1 MTIWLVYNYRC
12 AGPQTGISIKTEFGN
27 SCEAD
32 EHDSLAA
39 TRRHL
44 TMARKANKNTKTNA
58 AEPAAKGKTQQKGS
72 DSRQNFRA
80 FAAAFGKSALKVLRY
95 AGVLFWERSWALSV
109 PVAFVLVLALGTY
122 SKTDPAWTISS
133 DELVSNYC
141 GLWGA
146 WLADLMLKSFGVSA
160 WWFVLGFL
168 MIAIFAVR
176 SSYRRSRGETQP
188 DRVNP
193 PKATAFIGFISV
205 LVGSVGLEALR
216 LGGIS
221 SRFVDLSGGILG
233 QSLAFA
239 VQHYI
244 GIGLATVVFFTL
256 IVIGLSLFLDFSWMI
271 VCEKVGRAVD
281 VAFVQRFRKSRAED
295 DAPSPSSSNE
305 RNAVVGK
312 GEPASSPLVEAVE
325 PGASLQPLQT
335 ELEPAVSA
343 RSDAKESLKIIKPKR
358 EELERDNT
366 LFAAELLSSGSDA
379 SAPHPSLG
387 LLKDPDPDGRG
398 VSQENIEM
406 TSRLIV
412 SKLKSYGIECKVMS
426 AQPGPVITQ
435 YWIEPGEGVKGS
447 QIENTRDDLRRA
459 LGVQSVRI
467 VQNIPGTSYLGIEV
481 PNPTRET
488 VRLKEILKSEVY
500 ETSKSLLS
508 LAIGKDIGGKP
519 FVMDLAKTPH
529 LLVAGTTGSGKSVG
543 VNSMILSML
552 YRTDPSQLRLV
563 LIDPKMLEF
572 SPYDGIPHLLCPV
585 VTDMNKAATAL
596 KWLAREMDRRYAVM
610 SKVMVRSFSLFN
622 EKVKKAAAEG
632 APIRD
637 PMAAD
642 DDPNP
647 PFLEPWPYIV
657 CIIDELADLMLTN
670 RKEVEGEITRLTQK
684 ARAAGIHLIIAT
696 QRPSVDVVTSLI
708 KANVPTRISFQV
720 ASAIDSR
727 VILGETGAEQLLGY
741 GDMLLHRPGDAAC
754 TRIQG
759 CFVDDDE
766 VNAVVEELKKFG
778 SPAYINEVVESVE
791 VDESSAGAG
800 ERRAGENDPLYD
812 KAVSVVLDSKRPSIS
827 FVQRQLGIGY
837 NRAAN
842 LIEAMEAAGIVSKAS
857 ATGKREI
864 LVENY

>member
-1 MTIWLVYNYRC
+1 
-12 AGPQTGISIKTEFGN
+12 
-27 SCEAD
+27 
-32 EHDSLAA
+32 
-39 TRRHL
+39 
-44 TMARKANKNTKTNA
+44 MARKANKNTKINA
-58 AEPAAKGKTQQKGS
+58 AAPAAKGKASPKGS
-72 DSRQNFRA
+72 AGGQNARL
-80 FAAAFGKSALKVLRY
+80 AAAALCRSTLRILKY

-109 PVAFVLVLALGTY
+109 PVAFILALALGTY
-122 SKTDPAWTISS
+122 SNTDPAWTISS
-133 DELVSNYC
+133 DEPVSNYC

-160 WWFVLGFL
+160 WWFVLGFM
-168 MIAIFAVR
+168 MIAFFAVR
-176 SSYRRSRGETQP
+176 SSWRRSRGETQP
-188 DRVNP
+188 DRINP
-193 PKATAFIGFISV
+193 PKATAFIGFLSV
-205 LVGSVGLEALR
+205 LIGSIGLEALR
-216 LGGIS
+216 LSGFS
-221 SRFVDLSGGILG
+221 CRFVDLSGGILG

-271 VCEKVGRAVD
+271 ACENVGRAVD
-281 VAFVQRFRKSRAED
+281 LVFVQRFRMEKAT
-295 DAPSPSSSNE
+295 
-305 RNAVVGK
+305 
-312 GEPASSPLVEAVE
+312 VEASGAAAEVQSEAARMPDEESEHTPDAVFEAQE
-325 PGASLQPLQT
+325 P
-335 ELEPAVSA
+335 EPSFEPIH
-343 RSDAKESLKIIKPKR
+343 RGETRESVKIINPR
-358 EELERDNT
+358 SEELERDNT
-366 LFAAELLSSGSDA
+366 LFGAELLSAGSSAA
-379 SAPHPSLG
+379 SPHPSLG
-387 LLKDPDPDGRG
+387 LLKDPDSDGRG
-398 VSQENIEM
+398 MSQENIEM

-508 LAIGKDIGGKP
+508 LAIGKDIGGKA

-622 EKVKKAAAEG
+622 DKVKKASAAG
-632 APIRD
+632 TPIRD
-637 PMAAD
+637 PMAAE

-741 GDMLLHRPGDAAC
+741 GDMLLHRPGDSAC

-778 SPAYINEVVESVE
+778 SPAYINEVVEAADP
-791 VDESSAGAG
+791 DEPGAG
-800 ERRAGENDPLYD
+800 SGERKAGENDPLYD

>member
-1 MTIWLVYNYRC
+1 
-12 AGPQTGISIKTEFGN
+12 
-27 SCEAD
+27 
-32 EHDSLAA
+32 
-39 TRRHL
+39 
-44 TMARKANKNTKTNA
+44 MARKANKNTKINA
-58 AEPAAKGKTQQKGS
+58 ADTAAKGKASPKSTAAG
-72 DSRQNFRA
+72 QNARLS
-80 FAAAFGKSALKVLRY
+80 AAAFCRSALKILKY

-109 PVAFVLVLALGTY
+109 PVAFILALALGTY
-122 SKTDPAWTISS
+122 SNTDPAWTISS
-133 DELVSNYC
+133 DEPVSNYC

-168 MIAIFAVR
+168 MIAFFAVR
-176 SSYRRSRGETQP
+176 SSWRRVRGETQP

-193 PKATAFIGFISV
+193 PKATAFVGFLSV
-205 LVGSVGLEALR
+205 LIGSVGLEALR
-216 LGGIS
+216 LSGFS
-221 SRFVDLSGGILG
+221 YRFVDLSGGILG

-271 VCEKVGRAVD
+271 VCENVGRAVD
-281 VAFVQRFRKSRAED
+281 IVFVQRFRRTKSKEAASVAAASQSEAAFPPEAD
-295 DAPSPSSSNE
+295 PE
-305 RNAVVGK
+305 QT
-312 GEPASSPLVEAVE
+312 PAAGVEARESETPLEAAYRIE
-325 PGASLQPLQT
+325 P
-335 ELEPAVSA
+335 
-343 RSDAKESLKIIKPKR
+343 RESLKIIKPKS
-358 EELERDNT
+358 EEVERDNT
-366 LFAAELLSSGSDA
+366 LFAAELLSAGS
-379 SAPHPSLG
+379 SATALHPSLG

-622 EKVKKAAAEG
+622 DKVKKAAAAG

-637 PMAAD
+637 PMAAE

-741 GDMLLHRPGDAAC
+741 GDMLLHRPGDSAC

-766 VNAVVEELKKFG
+766 VNGVVEELKKFG
-778 SPAYINEVVESVE
+778 SPVYINEVVEAADPE
-791 VDESSAGAG
+791 ESAAGAG